1 MKKARF
7 FILSL
12 LCAAM
17 LPGVALA
24 QPKITEGV
32 DAKGEPLSEKYY
44 LTAPTR
50 IGMKLM
56 RNPALGEGGFVIRL
70 SAFDG
75 ISGCPRLGNF
85 QTETTYD
92 NMYADVKLGSYTV
105 DMRNMPLNPN
115 ECRKDVQVPRTDVVM
130 DKDQLRAQGIT
141 KIRFHYGVFTDA
153 YDMEI
158 GDNYVRLEPAKQ
170 YAKRKNKAQIYSAHV
185 GYNTGSPMELRF
197 LPSDTVILY
206 APSVPSDVDAAP
218 AIEAMATGR
227 GLVPLRAE
235 PGLPLPVE
243 TPRVYY
249 FTDPQNAVLGKLQGD
264 TPQSFGTVEVSK
276 TVYGLQGNEVASKGY
291 DVYMKKPSLHE

>member
-7 FILSL
+7 FILAL
-12 LCAAM
+12 TAAAW
-17 LPGVALA
+17 LPAAALA
-24 QPKITEGV
+24 QPKVTEGV

-44 LTAPTR
+44 LTAPNKV
-50 IGMKLM
+50 GMTLL

-85 QTETTYD
+85 NTETTYD

-105 DMRNMPLNPN
+105 DMRNMPLDPN
-115 ECRKDVQVPRTDVVM
+115 KCRKDLQVPRTDVVM

-141 KIRFHYGVFTDA
+141 KIRFHYGVFTDT
-153 YDMEI
+153 YDIEI
-158 GDNYVRLEPAKQ
+158 GDNFVRLEPTKQ
-170 YAKRKNKAQIYSAHV
+170 FTKRKNTAKIYSPQV
-185 GYNTGSPMELRF
+185 GYNSGSPMELRF
-197 LPSDTVILY
+197 LPSDTVVLY
-206 APSVPSDVDAAP
+206 APSVPSNMDAAS
-218 AIEAMATGR
+218 AIEALATGR

-235 PGLPLPVE
+235 PGLPLPAG
-243 TPRVYY
+243 TPRAYY
-249 FTDPQNAVLGKLQGD
+249 FTDPQNTVLGKLDGD